1 MKKLLAILA
10 VCFVMVSCQWWHETF
25 DTPAGCTKWY
35 MDQIYEARMD
45 GDTSKVAELQADYDE
60 WLNGLDYADA
70 LESALAALE
79 WVDEHPELQ
88 NALDGL
94 LGGYDDYGY
103 DDYDYDYGW

>member
-35 MDQIYEARMD
+35 LDQINEARID

-60 WLNGLDYADA
+60 WLDGLDYADA

-79 WVDEHPELQ
+79 WVDEHPEL
-88 NALDGL
+88 
-94 LGGYDDYGY
+94 
-103 DDYDYDYGW
+103 